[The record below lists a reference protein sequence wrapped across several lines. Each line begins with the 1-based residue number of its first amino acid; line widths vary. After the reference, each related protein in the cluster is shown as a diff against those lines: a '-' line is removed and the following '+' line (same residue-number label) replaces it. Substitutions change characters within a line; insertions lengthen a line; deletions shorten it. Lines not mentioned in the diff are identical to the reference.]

1 MKKIILASHGG
12 LAEGMKA
19 TVKMLSG
26 MDDGIYA
33 FGFHDGEDVKEVF
46 RQVSNMINDE
56 DEFVIITD
64 APGGSVNTVLTPLV
78 EYKNVH
84 LISGMNTILV
94 LSLALS
100 AECDDSSIL
109 QNIEEG
115 KNSIVYIND
124 MMKETKKEESGD
136 FFD

>member
-12 LAEGMKA
+12 LAEGMKT

-26 MDDGIYA
+26 MNDGIYA
-33 FGFHDGEDVKEVF
+33 FGFHDGEDIKEVF
-46 RQVSNMINDE
+46 QHVSNLINDD

-78 EYKNVH
+78 EHKNVH

-124 MMKETKKEESGD
+124 MLKETKEESGD